1 MRISA
6 TPDIA
11 GNEQAVE
18 ELKAGLA
25 SAVAVAIAE
34 SDLPAPA
41 PSHAREPWPDHDV
54 VAQATA
60 DAAPHVAE
68 LLETAIAERL
78 ARRRI
83 YTEIPRATQPS
94 AARRPR

>member
-1 MRISA
+1 MEIIA

-11 GNEQAVE
+11 GNDQAVE

-25 SAVAVAIAE
+25 SAVAVAVAE
-34 SDLPAPA
+34 SDIPA
-41 PSHAREPWPDHDV
+41 PSRDRDPWPDHDV
-54 VAQATA
+54 VAHATA

-68 LLETAIAERL
+68 LLEAAIAERL

-83 YTEIPRATQPS
+83 YTEIPRMTQPS